1 MTMTSVAVA
10 PGSLG
15 APPAMLSPKMYH
27 LQQGLSP
34 TSGSP
39 TSGKNYDTL
48 SKGKKSWSVRLG
60 LSRQHHS
67 PDDSAKGWG
76 TISGGSVLSRQMIY
90 GEPWLYGT
98 VRSSSSSS
106 SHSPHEPRPF
116 LTPPPP
122 PGAPLLVVCSCP
134 EFLAGTVR
142 KLGSCRKCG
151 GHRLAGVPFG
161 GTCRLPPSSRSRP
174 SLAGV
179 LRAPIDDPYDQMRRN
194 RLVEPRSR
202 ARSISPHRSSTQRD
216 SRSQSVIARAAK
228 ERKGSATAAE
238 GTTSSS
244 RSEWFDKQPPGTAG
258 YDDTA
263 ATANVRKSRPGF
275 TGGASSDDW
284 LRDEATAAESHS
296 RTHSNA
302 TPAARLARVP
312 KKPARDARKQWLD
325 AGGQQTSEAASQRRS
340 GQDGGQWKDGTTTT
354 ATATS
359 TSSTTSTS
367 VTDSRR
373 SILEC
378 DVNPYLLLKKQ
389 KDEDDLSDDLS
400 DNALEQDD
408 HRALSSLFDPSKVK
422 SIERIPNRNA
432 VAAIGGQRIRVFSEP
447 REISDDDDVEVPAVT
462 RIPIPKVSPKRPPRR
477 LKEAR
482 QTLKSILK
490 RGRVMESK
498 RKNVLFN
505 VDNVIFAPEK
515 PSEATRLSWSRL
527 GRIAG
532 RDSVKEQRNNNE
544 QQTKQEKEEAEEEE
558 EEEEAPIVPQE
569 QQEKHNFITIPN
581 IRDPKVDRI
590 RLKEPRIVP
599 EVKLAPPGPDRI
611 KIDKFM
617 PSRKP
622 DRPVSKKREN
632 DGAEQRARQVA
643 ETRPFSENL
652 SSCPKINSGGA
663 GQRRVSPEEQK
674 RRLPPEEERIIRPED
689 ETELEIEIEELKDR
703 LPCVAVDEK
712 DLISKSEENTR
723 KSLLTRSQSDRSF
736 SRPEVSAADV
746 LFSDTMRLSL
756 CKKMK
761 EPSSACTTPTCAVT
775 REDADEEGSR
785 KDETEEEEEE
795 EEEEET
801 SVTGGLKGF
810 EREVEASKNVK
821 EGPEKS
827 NVEKEAEPPPPP
839 PPLPPPDAR
848 SDISDTG
855 NEHFRTMRPTSWSP
869 PPGRQRH
876 RFKIS
881 DSALLDLDESNGS
894 VRDHRRTIS
903 SASTA
908 SWNSSSSYGSSKI
921 EIGSPESNVCK
932 ITVSPLSSPLVHRL
946 QIGPDSGTRTARRTS
961 ILINGDHQS
970 ATSVE
975 APQPGNKVTISV
987 GGEDSVCNP
996 TVISVN
1002 SENPP
1007 KIQSSG
1013 ENRTL
1018 VILENY
1024 RSNIV
1029 VESSAAED
1037 SRFRSVAKD
1046 NHVAAEDGFE
1056 TSSKTSDEA
1065 PSTPS
1070 EETPPCH
1077 MEQPCPM
1084 NLEKQKLSVEIKS
1097 TSSSSQSSRLYTSDE
1112 RTSRTES
1119 KMRLK
1124 DVEGSSSKLSGLS
1137 KEELISKLL
1146 EDSLRKAREN
1156 GEILDEDSGE
1166 AILKIL
1172 KQSLLKS
1179 KEYESSEST
1188 VEANYSRS
1196 SSLNSDGDF
1205 ISTNL
1210 FLEENPYEVIKEP
1223 IYEEIPDEPPP
1234 LPLSP
1239 PPTEDYIKDRIYFG
1253 DVDYYK
1259 KVSSGQFRVLGP
1271 YLSEEVFKK
1280 SNSEDLAETYLSKSP
1295 EDFFKKISTSPED
1308 ENISTKFELL
1318 NFLMDSKDRTR
1329 PTEEDEDDDDD
1340 DEEDDAEGDLEAL
1353 YEQKE
1358 TSLGDLSS
1366 KSSQISNVS
1375 DSSEECNIILTS
1387 SPETLKSR
1395 TVDIERTDS
1404 GVGSESSQ
1412 ASSTRG
1418 VARRWRS
1425 GNVSSGPG
1433 SLLGGIPQVI
1443 SGATKLCEDCEQRLD
1458 PLITDRKCSKK
1469 RAERKEIITEIVETE
1484 QKYGRDLQIILEEFH
1499 RPMLRAGLLTSEQLS
1514 AIFLNV
1520 EELLEHNLVLAEKL
1534 KDSVEIAQVSG
1545 DEDLLTVDVGKIF
1558 LESERML
1565 HAFESYCTRQGSA
1578 SLLLQNLEKEKE
1590 LLRIFL
1596 RVSQMEN
1603 TVLRRMNLNSFLMV
1617 PVQRV
1622 TKYPLLL
1629 ARLLKAT
1636 PSVRPDIQEAKK
1648 RLKQAQ
1654 TNIELHLEHMNAEAK
1669 DVTSTKLW
1677 RRISIIQNGRRS
1689 IGEQDMVNIK
1699 LRKMAVEILEWAH
1712 EEARFVL
1719 EGRLLVAQP
1728 TDNNWRRGRTV
1739 KLAPVTAM
1747 LVTNGKSNAEYLEFN
1762 DDSLFPK
1769 HIDIKEATLLLVK
1782 EKLGRYS
1789 LLREPL
1795 YLDKC
1800 IVCCETDLEDYFEIQ
1815 ELSSKETFIF
1825 KAEDGAR
1832 TKRWCRTLQAHAQSL
1847 GAWRKRRGALPNI
1860 MICGVARN

>member
-15 APPAMLSPKMYH
+15 APPSMLTPQMYH

-39 TSGKNYDTL
+39 ASGKSYDTL

-60 LSRQHHS
+60 LSRQHHQN
-67 PDDSAKGWG
+67 PGDDPGKSGWG
-76 TISGGSVLSRQMIY
+76 TISGSSVISRQMIY
-90 GEPWLYGT
+90 GNDPWMYGT
-98 VRSSSSSS
+98 VRSSRT
-106 SHSPHEPRPF
+106 EQPRPF
-116 LTPPPP
+116 LTPPPL
-122 PGAPLLVVCSCP
+122 PGAAPLLVVCSCP
-134 EFLAGTVR
+134 EFLSGTVR
-142 KLGSCRKCG
+142 KLGNCRKCG
-151 GHRLAGVPFG
+151 GHRVAGLPFG
-161 GTCRLPPSSRSRP
+161 GTCRLPSSSRSRP

-179 LRAPIDDPYDQMRRN
+179 LRTPIDDPYDQMRRN

-216 SRSQSVIARAAK
+216 SRSQSMISRVATK
-228 ERKGSATAAE
+228 ERKSSIE
-238 GTTSSS
+238 NTSTIS
-244 RSEWFDKQPPGTAG
+244 RSEWFDKDPSAVAS
-258 YDDTA
+258 YDD
-263 ATANVRKSRPGF
+263 RKSRPGF
-275 TGGASSDDW
+275 SGGGGGSGGSSGVSSNDW
-284 LRDEATAAESHS
+284 MLEETSENHS
-296 RTHSNA
+296 RIHSVA
-302 TPAARLARVP
+302 TTSARLNRVS
-312 KKPARDARKQWLD
+312 KKPSRE
-325 AGGQQTSEAASQRRS
+325 TSQRRRS
-340 GQDGGQWKDGTTTT
+340 GQDDWKEETI
-354 ATATS
+354 AA
-359 TSSTTSTS
+359 
-367 VTDSRR
+367 DSRR

-408 HRALSSLFDPSKVK
+408 LRTMSSLFDSSKVK
-422 SIERIPNRNA
+422 SIERIPNRSV
-432 VAAIGGQRIRVFSEP
+432 VAAIGGQRIRVFNEAF
-447 REISDDDDVEVPAVT
+447 RKISDDDDDDDDDDVPPPVT
-462 RIPIPKVSPKRPPRR
+462 RIPIPKISPKRPPRR

-490 RGRVMESK
+490 RGRVIESK

-515 PSEATRLSWSRL
+515 PSEATRLSWSKI
-527 GRIAG
+527 GRIANCN
-532 RDSVKEQRNNNE
+532 KEQRISSPGPE
-544 QQTKQEKEEAEEEE
+544 R
-558 EEEEAPIVPQE
+558 EEAPIVSQE

-581 IRDPKVDRI
+581 IKDPKVDRI
-590 RLKEPRIVP
+590 KLKEPRIVP
-599 EVKLAPPGPDRI
+599 EMKKPTPPNLDRI
-611 KIDKFM
+611 KIDKFV

-622 DRPVSKKREN
+622 GCPVVSKKQDEISNVQRSSLNASLSPKNVTRVEKE
-632 DGAEQRARQVA
+632 GTLSAE
-643 ETRPFSENL
+643 
-652 SSCPKINSGGA
+652 
-663 GQRRVSPEEQK
+663 
-674 RRLPPEEERIIRPED
+674 RRLLDESTVRLED

-703 LPCVAVDEK
+703 LPHIAVDEK
-712 DLISKSEENTR
+712 DLILKSEETSR

-736 SRPEVSAADV
+736 SKPDVSAGDV
-746 LFSDTMRLSL
+746 LFSDTMRFSVN
-756 CKKMK
+756 KKIK
-761 EPSSACTTPTCAVT
+761 SPSSLINTCTVSC
-775 REDADEEGSR
+775 EDADEESPPER
-785 KDETEEEEEE
+785 KDKAEINE
-795 EEEEET
+795 
-801 SVTGGLKGF
+801 LKESGCKI
-810 EREVEASKNVK
+810 EANKNVK
-821 EGPEKS
+821 VVPENKS
-827 NVEKEAEPPPPP
+827 VDDVEKEAEL
-839 PPLPPPDAR
+839 PLDAR
-848 SDISDTG
+848 SDISDAS
-855 NEHFRTMRPTSWSP
+855 NEHFRMMRPTSWSP

-876 RFKIS
+876 RFKIG
-881 DSALLDLDESNGS
+881 ESGAEENPVNS
-894 VRDHRRTIS
+894 IRDHRRTIS

-908 SWNSSSSYGSSKI
+908 SWNSTSSYGSSKI
-921 EIGSPESNVCK
+921 EINSPENNVCK
-932 ITVSPLSSPLVHRL
+932 ITVSPRLSPLVHRL
-946 QIGPDSGTRTARRTS
+946 QIGPNSSSKGARRTS
-961 ILINGDHQS
+961 ILINGDQNTS
-970 ATSVE
+970 AEPVRN
-975 APQPGNKVTISV
+975 NKVTISV

-1007 KIQSSG
+1007 KIQSSA

-1029 VESSAAED
+1029 VESANDD
-1037 SRFRSVAKD
+1037 SRPKQIGRV
-1046 NHVAAEDGFE
+1046 NHVVENGKIN
-1056 TSSKTSDEA
+1056 SKTNDEEA
-1065 PSTPS
+1065 PASPS
-1070 EETPPCH
+1070 EESLPCRH
-1077 MEQPCPM
+1077 AEQSVS
-1084 NLEKQKLSVEIKS
+1084 NFEKQKRLSVEMKS
-1097 TSSSSQSSRLYTSDE
+1097 SDANQPSRFYTSDE
-1112 RTSRTES
+1112 KVTRSES
-1119 KMRLK
+1119 KSRFK
-1124 DVEGSSSKLSGLS
+1124 DVEDSSDLS
-1137 KEELISKLL
+1137 KEALISKLL

-1156 GEILDEDSGE
+1156 GEILDEDSGQ

-1188 VEANYSRS
+1188 LEANYSRS

-1239 PPTEDYIKDRIYFG
+1239 PPTEDYIKDRIYF
-1253 DVDYYK
+1253 DEFYK
-1259 KVSSGQFRVLGP
+1259 KVTPGQFLGP

-1280 SNSEDLAETYLSKSP
+1280 SNSEDLAQAYLSKSP
-1295 EDFFKKISTSPED
+1295 EDFFKKMSTSPED
-1308 ENISTKFELL
+1308 ENNISTKFELL

-1329 PTEEDEDDDDD
+1329 SAEEDEDEEE
-1340 DEEDDAEGDLEAL
+1340 DEEDDAERDLEAL

-1387 SPETLKSR
+1387 SPEALKSR

-1418 VARRWRS
+1418 VARRWRT
-1425 GNVSSGPG
+1425 GNNVSSGPR

-1443 SGATKLCEDCEQRLD
+1443 SGTAKLCEDCDQRLD
-1458 PLITDRKCSKK
+1458 PLITDSGVVYAPFVCRKCSKK

-1484 QKYGRDLQIILEEFH
+1484 QKYGRDLQIILDEFH

-1520 EELLEHNLVLAEKL
+1520 EELLEHNVVLAEKL
-1534 KDSVEIAQVSG
+1534 KDSVELAQESG
-1545 DEDLLTVDVGKIF
+1545 DEDLLTVDLGKIF

-1636 PSVRPDIQEAKK
+1636 PSVRSDIQEAKK

-1689 IGEQDMVNIK
+1689 NSEQDMVNIK

-1747 LVTNGKSNAEYLEFN
+1747 LVTNGKPNAEYPELN
-1762 DDSLFPK
+1762 DGSLFPK
-1769 HIDIKEATLLLVK
+1769 HIGIKEATLLLVK

>member
-1 MTMTSVAVA
+1 MTSVAVA

-15 APPAMLSPKMYH
+15 APPAMLNSKMYH

-39 TSGKNYDTL
+39 TSGKSYDTL

-60 LSRQHHS
+60 LSRQHHN
-67 PDDSAKGWG
+67 PGDDPGKGGWG

-90 GEPWLYGT
+90 SGDPWLYGT
-98 VRSSSSSS
+98 VRSSRLAG
-106 SHSPHEPRPF
+106 HDPPRPF

-122 PGAPLLVVCSCP
+122 PGAAPLLVVCSCP

-151 GHRLAGVPFG
+151 GHRVAGLPIG
-161 GTCRLPPSSRSRP
+161 GTCRLPPPSSRSRP

-179 LRAPIDDPYDQMRRN
+179 LRTAIDDPYDQMRRN

-202 ARSISPHRSSTQRD
+202 ARSISPHRPSSQRD
-216 SRSQSVIARAAK
+216 SRSQSMVSRAAAAAAAAK
-228 ERKGSATAAE
+228 ERKGLTE
-238 GTTSSS
+238 GSSLSSSS
-244 RSEWFDKQPPGTAG
+244 RSEWFDKEPSAVVS
-258 YDDTA
+258 YDD
-263 ATANVRKSRPGF
+263 RKSRPGF
-275 TGGASSDDW
+275 TSGGGASSDDW
-284 LRDEATAAESHS
+284 MLDETPESHS
-296 RTHSNA
+296 RTHSAA
-302 TPAARLARVP
+302 TTSAKLTRVS
-312 KKPARDARKQWLD
+312 KKPTRE
-325 AGGQQTSEAASQRRS
+325 TNQRRT
-340 GQDGGQWKDGTTTT
+340 GQDEWKNGTTTPI
-354 ATATS
+354 A
-359 TSSTTSTS
+359 
-367 VTDSRR
+367 DSRK

-408 HRALSSLFDPSKVK
+408 LRTHSSSRSLFDPSKVK
-422 SIERIPNRNA
+422 SIERIPNRSA
-432 VAAIGGQRIRVFSEP
+432 VAAIGGQRIRVFNERP
-447 REISDDDDVEVPAVT
+447 REISDDDDDLPPPIT

-490 RGRVMESK
+490 RGRVIESK

-515 PSEATRLSWSRL
+515 PSEATRLSWSRI
-527 GRIAG
+527 GRIANCG
-532 RDSVKEQRNNNE
+532 KEQRDNSPE
-544 QQTKQEKEEAEEEE
+544 PKEGR
-558 EEEEAPIVPQE
+558 EEAPIVPQE

-581 IRDPKVDRI
+581 IRDPKVDRV
-590 RLKEPRIVP
+590 RYKEPRIVP
-599 EVKLAPPGPDRI
+599 EVKKTAPPGPDRI
-611 KIDKFM
+611 KIDKFV
-617 PSRKP
+617 PSRKF
-622 DRPVSKKREN
+622 DRSAAFKKQDKIGSSEPRSSLDNSLSSSRINVPREQ
-632 DGAEQRARQVA
+632 ERILPEER
-643 ETRPFSENL
+643 RENL
-652 SSCPKINSGGA
+652 SDERN
-663 GQRRVSPEEQK
+663 V
-674 RRLPPEEERIIRPED
+674 RLED

-703 LPCVAVDEK
+703 LPCIAVDEK
-712 DLISKSEENTR
+712 DLILKSEENSR
-723 KSLLTRSQSDRSF
+723 KSLTRSQSDRSF
-736 SRPEVSAADV
+736 SKPEISAGDI

-756 CKKMK
+756 SKKIK
-761 EPSSACTTPTCAVT
+761 ESSSSPSSSSPTCAVS
-775 REDADEEGSR
+775 REDVEENSPRRKRKPEEIVEESGDEFKES
-785 KDETEEEEEE
+785 D
-795 EEEEET
+795 
-801 SVTGGLKGF
+801 
-810 EREVEASKNVK
+810 REIKVSKNVEEISGK
-821 EGPEKS
+821 TAD
-827 NVEKEAEPPPPP
+827 NTEKESE
-839 PPLPPPDAR
+839 PPPDAR
-848 SDISDTG
+848 SDISDVS
-855 NEHFRTMRPTSWSP
+855 NEHFRMMRPTSWSP

-876 RFKIS
+876 RFKIG
-881 DSALLDLDESNGS
+881 DSSADPDESPSNLI
-894 VRDHRRTIS
+894 RDHRRTIS

-908 SWNSSSSYGSSKI
+908 SWNSTSSYGSSKI
-921 EIGSPESNVCK
+921 EINSPESNVCK
-932 ITVSPLSSPLVHRL
+932 ITVSPRSSPLVHRL
-946 QIGPDSGTRTARRTS
+946 QIGPDSGAKGARRTS
-961 ILINGDHQS
+961 ILINGDQNTN
-970 ATSVE
+970 AELT
-975 APQPGNKVTISV
+975 PGNKVTISV

-1007 KIQSSG
+1007 KVQNSV

-1018 VILENY
+1018 VILQNY
-1024 RSNIV
+1024 KSNIV
-1029 VESSAAED
+1029 VESANDD
-1037 SRFRSVAKD
+1037 SR
-1046 NHVAAEDGFE
+1046 
-1056 TSSKTSDEA
+1056 SKQIEKNSHIVENGEINLKTNGEV
-1065 PSTPS
+1065 PTPS
-1070 EETPPCH
+1070 SDDISSSCRH
-1077 MEQPCPM
+1077 AEQPAT
-1084 NLEKQKLSVEIKS
+1084 NFEKQKRLSVEIKS
-1097 TSSSSQSSRLYTSDE
+1097 SNSNQSSRFYTLDE
-1112 RTSRTES
+1112 RTARPES
-1119 KMRLK
+1119 KTRFK
-1124 DVEGSSSKLSGLS
+1124 DAENSSKLSGLS
-1137 KEELISKLL
+1137 KEALISKLL

-1156 GEILDEDSGE
+1156 GEILDEDSGQ

-1188 VEANYSRS
+1188 LEANYSRS

-1239 PPTEDYIKDRIYFG
+1239 PPTEDYIKERIYFG
-1253 DVDYYK
+1253 DVEYYK
-1259 KVSSGQFRVLGP
+1259 KVTPGQFLGP

-1280 SNSEDLAETYLSKSP
+1280 SNSEDLTETYLSKSP
-1295 EDFFKKISTSPED
+1295 EDFFKKMSTSPED
-1308 ENISTKFELL
+1308 ENNISTKFELL
-1318 NFLMDSKDRTR
+1318 SFLMDSKDRAR
-1329 PTEEDEDDDDD
+1329 PAEEDEDEDE

-1387 SPETLKSR
+1387 SPEALKSR

-1412 ASSTRG
+1412 ASSTRC
-1418 VARRWRS
+1418 VARRWRTGKVS
-1425 GNVSSGPG
+1425 SSGPG
-1433 SLLGGIPQVI
+1433 SLLGGMPQVI

-1458 PLITDRKCSKK
+1458 PLITDSGVVYAPFVCRKCSKK

-1534 KDSVEIAQVSG
+1534 KDSVELAQESG

-1565 HAFESYCTRQGSA
+1565 HAFESYCTRQGGA

-1636 PSVRPDIQEAKK
+1636 PSVRSDIQEAKK

-1747 LVTNGKSNAEYLEFN
+1747 LVTNGKPNAEYPEFN

-1769 HIDIKEATLLLVK
+1769 HIGIKEATLLLVK

-1800 IVCCETDLEDYFEIQ
+1800 IVCCETDLEDYFEVQ

>member
-15 APPAMLSPKMYH
+15 APPAMLTPKMYH

-39 TSGKNYDTL
+39 TSGKSYDTL

-60 LSRQHHS
+60 LSRQHQN
-67 PDDSAKGWG
+67 PVDDSGRGGWG

-90 GEPWLYGT
+90 SGDPWLYGT
-98 VRSSSSSS
+98 VRSSRLAG
-106 SHSPHEPRPF
+106 HDPPRPF
-116 LTPPPP
+116 LTPPPL
-122 PGAPLLVVCSCP
+122 PGTAPLLVVCSCP

-151 GHRLAGVPFG
+151 GHRVAGLPLG
-161 GTCRLPPSSRSRP
+161 GTCRLPPSTRSRP

-179 LRAPIDDPYDQMRRN
+179 LRTATDDPYDQMRRN

-202 ARSISPHRSSTQRD
+202 ARSISPHRPSSQRD
-216 SRSQSVIARAAK
+216 SRSQSMVSRTLVK
-228 ERKGSATAAE
+228 ERKGLSE
-238 GTTSSS
+238 GTSLPAS
-244 RSEWFDKQPPGTAG
+244 RSEWFDKEPSTVVR
-258 YDDTA
+258 YDD
-263 ATANVRKSRPGF
+263 RKSRPSF
-275 TGGASSDDW
+275 TNGGGASSDEW
-284 LRDEATAAESHS
+284 MLDETPENHS
-296 RTHSNA
+296 RIHSTATTSARLIHVSKKPTREANQRRISQDDWKNGPA
-302 TPAARLARVP
+302 TPISA
-312 KKPARDARKQWLD
+312 
-325 AGGQQTSEAASQRRS
+325 
-340 GQDGGQWKDGTTTT
+340 
-354 ATATS
+354 
-359 TSSTTSTS
+359 
-367 VTDSRR
+367 DSRK

-389 KDEDDLSDDLS
+389 RDEDDLSDDLS

-408 HRALSSLFDPSKVK
+408 LRTRSSSLFDSSKVK
-422 SIERIPNRNA
+422 SIERIPNRSA
-432 VAAIGGQRIRVFSEP
+432 VAAIGGQRIRVFNERP
-447 REISDDDDVEVPAVT
+447 REISDDDDDLPPPVT

-490 RGRVMESK
+490 RGRVIESK

-515 PSEATRLSWSRL
+515 PSEATRLSWSRI
-527 GRIAG
+527 GRIANCG
-532 RDSVKEQRNNNE
+532 KEQRDNNPE
-544 QQTKQEKEEAEEEE
+544 QLKEEET
-558 EEEEAPIVPQE
+558 EAPIVPQE

-581 IRDPKVDRI
+581 IRDPKVDRVKY
-590 RLKEPRIVP
+590 KEPKIVP
-599 EVKLAPPGPDRI
+599 EVKKIVPPGPDRI
-611 KIDKFM
+611 KIDKFV
-617 PSRKP
+617 PSRKL
-622 DRPVSKKREN
+622 DRSAAFKKQEDKIGSELRSSLDNSLAPSKI
-632 DGAEQRARQVA
+632 GVP
-643 ETRPFSENL
+643 T
-652 SSCPKINSGGA
+652 
-663 GQRRVSPEEQK
+663 EQK
-674 RRLPPEEERIIRPED
+674 RILPEERRLPDGRTVRLED

-703 LPCVAVDEK
+703 LPGIAVDEK
-712 DLISKSEENTR
+712 DLILKSEENSK
-723 KSLLTRSQSDRSF
+723 KSFLTRSQSDRS
-736 SRPEVSAADV
+736 SSKPQISAGDI

-756 CKKMK
+756 SKKMK
-761 EPSSACTTPTCAVT
+761 ESSSSSSSSLSPTCAVL
-775 REDADEEGSR
+775 REDIDEESSSTRRDESR
-785 KDETEEEEEE
+785 QTEEE
-795 EEEEET
+795 
-801 SVTGGLKGF
+801 TGGEFK
-810 EREVEASKNVK
+810 ESDREIETGKNV
-821 EGPEKS
+821 EEIPERTAD
-827 NVEKEAEPPPPP
+827 NAEKEAE
-839 PPLPPPDAR
+839 PPPDAR
-848 SDISDTG
+848 SDISDVS

-876 RFKIS
+876 RFKIG
-881 DSALLDLDESNGS
+881 DSSADESPANS
-894 VRDHRRTIS
+894 IRDHRRTIS

-908 SWNSSSSYGSSKI
+908 SWNSTSSYGSSKI
-921 EIGSPESNVCK
+921 EINSPESNVCK
-932 ITVSPLSSPLVHRL
+932 ITVSPRASPLVHRL
-946 QIGPDSGTRTARRTS
+946 QIGPDSSAKGARRTS
-961 ILINGDHQS
+961 ILINGDQN
-970 ATSVE
+970 ANTEVT
-975 APQPGNKVTISV
+975 PGNKVTISV

-1007 KIQSSG
+1007 KVQNSV

-1018 VILENY
+1018 VILQNY
-1024 RSNIV
+1024 KSNIV
-1029 VESSAAED
+1029 VESANDD
-1037 SRFRSVAKD
+1037 SRSKQIRKD
-1046 NHVAAEDGFE
+1046 GHVIENGE
-1056 TSSKTSDEA
+1056 TNLKTNGEVPISFGDSASSSCRQA
-1065 PSTPS
+1065 
-1070 EETPPCH
+1070 
-1077 MEQPCPM
+1077 EQPATF
-1084 NLEKQKLSVEIKS
+1084 EKQKRLNVEIKS
-1097 TSSSSQSSRLYTSDE
+1097 SNSNQSSRFYTSDE
-1112 RTSRTES
+1112 RTARPES
-1119 KMRLK
+1119 KTRFK
-1124 DVEGSSSKLSGLS
+1124 DVESSPKLPGLS
-1137 KEELISKLL
+1137 KEALISKLL
-1146 EDSLRKAREN
+1146 EDSLRKAHEN
-1156 GEILDEDSGE
+1156 GEILDEDSGQ

-1188 VEANYSRS
+1188 LEANYSRS

-1253 DVDYYK
+1253 DVEYYK
-1259 KVSSGQFRVLGP
+1259 KVTPSQFLGP

-1280 SNSEDLAETYLSKSP
+1280 SNSEELTETYLSKSP
-1295 EDFFKKISTSPED
+1295 EDFFKKMSTSPDD
-1308 ENISTKFELL
+1308 ENNISTKFELL
-1318 NFLMDSKDRTR
+1318 SFLMDSKDRAR
-1329 PTEEDEDDDDD
+1329 PAEEDEDEDE
-1340 DEEDDAEGDLEAL
+1340 DEEDDTEGDLEAL

-1387 SPETLKSR
+1387 SPEALKSR

-1412 ASSTRG
+1412 ASSTRC
-1418 VARRWRS
+1418 VARRWRT

-1433 SLLGGIPQVI
+1433 SLLGGMPQVI

-1534 KDSVEIAQVSG
+1534 KDSVELAQVSG

-1565 HAFESYCTRQGSA
+1565 HAFESYCTRQGGA

-1689 IGEQDMVNIK
+1689 TGEQDMVNIK

-1747 LVTNGKSNAEYLEFN
+1747 LVTNGKPNAEYPEFN

-1769 HIDIKEATLLLVK
+1769 HIGIKEATLLLVK

>member
-1 MTMTSVAVA
+1 MTSVAVA

-15 APPAMLSPKMYH
+15 ASPAMLTPKMYH

-34 TSGSP
+34 SGSP
-39 TSGKNYDTL
+39 TSGKSYDTL

-60 LSRQHHS
+60 LSRQHQNHG
-67 PDDSAKGWG
+67 DDPGKGGWG
-76 TISGGSVLSRQMIY
+76 TISGGSILSRQMIY
-90 GEPWLYGT
+90 SGDPWLYGT
-98 VRSSSSSS
+98 VRSSRLTG
-106 SHSPHEPRPF
+106 HDPARPF
-116 LTPPPP
+116 LTPPPL
-122 PGAPLLVVCSCP
+122 PGATPLLVVCSCP
-134 EFLAGTVR
+134 EFLTGTVR

-151 GHRLAGVPFG
+151 GQRVAGLPFG
-161 GTCRLPPSSRSRP
+161 GTCRLPSSSRSRP

-179 LRAPIDDPYDQMRRN
+179 LRTTIDDPYDQMRRN
-194 RLVEPRSR
+194 RLVEPRSSR
-202 ARSISPHRSSTQRD
+202 ARSISPHRPSSQRD
-216 SRSQSVIARAAK
+216 SRSQSMVSRAAVK
-228 ERKGSATAAE
+228 ERKG
-238 GTTSSS
+238 TTENTSLS
-244 RSEWFDKQPPGTAG
+244 RSEWFDKEPSTVVS
-258 YDDTA
+258 YDD
-263 ATANVRKSRPGF
+263 RKSRPGF
-275 TGGASSDDW
+275 ISGGASSDDW
-284 LRDEATAAESHS
+284 MLDETPESHS
-296 RTHSNA
+296 RIHSTA
-302 TPAARLARVP
+302 TSARLTHVS
-312 KKPARDARKQWLD
+312 KKPMR
-325 AGGQQTSEAASQRRS
+325 EANQRRTS
-340 GQDGGQWKDGTTTT
+340 HDDWKNGTTTVT
-354 ATATS
+354 A
-359 TSSTTSTS
+359 
-367 VTDSRR
+367 DSRK

-378 DVNPYLLLKKQ
+378 NVNPYLLLKKQ

-408 HRALSSLFDPSKVK
+408 LRTRSSSLFDSSKVK

-432 VAAIGGQRIRVFSEP
+432 VAAIGGQRIRVFNERP
-447 REISDDDDVEVPAVT
+447 REISDDDDDVPPPVT

-490 RGRVMESK
+490 RGREIESK

-515 PSEATRLSWSRL
+515 PSEATRLSWSRI
-527 GRIAG
+527 GRIA
-532 RDSVKEQRNNNE
+532 NCN
-544 QQTKQEKEEAEEEE
+544 
-558 EEEEAPIVPQE
+558 
-569 QQEKHNFITIPN
+569 
-581 IRDPKVDRI
+581 RI
-590 RLKEPRIVP
+590 KYKEPKIVP
-599 EVKLAPPGPDRI
+599 EIKKITPPGPDKI
-611 KIDKFM
+611 KIDKFV
-617 PSRKP
+617 PSRKF
-622 DRPVSKKREN
+622 DRSIAFKKQDKIGSESSLGNSLPASKIDVSRE
-632 DGAEQRARQVA
+632 RI
-643 ETRPFSENL
+643 L
-652 SSCPKINSGGA
+652 
-663 GQRRVSPEEQK
+663 PEE
-674 RRLPPEEERIIRPED
+674 RRLSDEKTIRLED

-703 LPCVAVDEK
+703 LPGIAVDEK
-712 DLISKSEENTR
+712 DLILKSEENSR
-723 KSLLTRSQSDRSF
+723 KSFLTRSQSDRSF
-736 SRPEVSAADV
+736 NKPEISAGDV

-756 CKKMK
+756 SKKIK
-761 EPSSACTTPTCAVT
+761 ESSSSSSSSSSAVSREDVDEESSLRRKNET
-775 REDADEEGSR
+775 REI
-785 KDETEEEEEE
+785 
-795 EEEEET
+795 EEET
-801 SVTGGLKGF
+801 DGGFKNSDC
-810 EREVEASKNVK
+810 EIETSKNVD
-821 EGPEKS
+821 EIPDEKTAD
-827 NVEKEAEPPPPP
+827 NAEKEVD
-839 PPLPPPDAR
+839 LPPDAR
-848 SDISDTG
+848 SDISDAS

-876 RFKIS
+876 RFKIGYS
-881 DSALLDLDESNGS
+881 SVDADENPANSI
-894 VRDHRRTIS
+894 RDHRRTIS

-908 SWNSSSSYGSSKI
+908 SWNSTSSYGSSKI
-921 EIGSPESNVCK
+921 EINSPESNVCK
-932 ITVSPLSSPLVHRL
+932 ITVSPRSSPLVHRL
-946 QIGPDSGTRTARRTS
+946 QIGPESSPRGARRTS
-961 ILINGDHQS
+961 ILINGDQS
-970 ATSVE
+970 TNAELT
-975 APQPGNKVTISV
+975 PGNKVTISV

-1007 KIQSSG
+1007 KVQNAV

-1018 VILENY
+1018 VILQNY
-1024 RSNIV
+1024 KSNIV
-1029 VESSAAED
+1029 VESMNDD
-1037 SRFRSVAKD
+1037 SRSKQIGKD
-1046 NHVAAEDGFE
+1046 HVTENSEMNLKMNGEASKSSNDD
-1056 TSSKTSDEA
+1056 TSL
-1065 PSTPS
+1065 
-1070 EETPPCH
+1070 CRH
-1077 MEQPCPM
+1077 MEQSAS
-1084 NLEKQKLSVEIKS
+1084 NFEKQKRLNVEIKS
-1097 TSSSSQSSRLYTSDE
+1097 SNSNQSSRFYTSDE
-1112 RTSRTES
+1112 RMTQPES
-1119 KMRLK
+1119 KTRFK
-1124 DVEGSSSKLSGLS
+1124 NIENSSKLPSLS
-1137 KEELISKLL
+1137 KEALISKLL

-1156 GEILDEDSGE
+1156 GEILDEDSGQ

-1188 VEANYSRS
+1188 LEANYSRS

-1253 DVDYYK
+1253 DVEYYK
-1259 KVSSGQFRVLGP
+1259 KITPDQFFGP

-1295 EDFFKKISTSPED
+1295 EDFFKKMSMSPED
-1308 ENISTKFELL
+1308 ENNISTKFELL

-1329 PTEEDEDDDDD
+1329 SAEEDEDEDE
-1340 DEEDDAEGDLEAL
+1340 DEEDDAERDLEAL

-1412 ASSTRG
+1412 ASSTRC
-1418 VARRWRS
+1418 VARRWRT

-1433 SLLGGIPQVI
+1433 SLLGGMPQVI

-1458 PLITDRKCSKK
+1458 PLITDSGVVYAPFVCRKCSKK

-1534 KDSVEIAQVSG
+1534 KDNVELAQESG

-1565 HAFESYCTRQGSA
+1565 HAFESYCTRQGGA

-1689 IGEQDMVNIK
+1689 VGEQDMVNIK

-1747 LVTNGKSNAEYLEFN
+1747 LVTNGKPNADYPEFN
-1762 DDSLFPK
+1762 DESLFPK
-1769 HIDIKEATLLLVK
+1769 HIGIKEATLLLVK

>member
-15 APPAMLSPKMYH
+15 TPPAMLTPKMYH
-27 LQQGLSP
+27 LSP

-39 TSGKNYDTL
+39 TSGKSYDTL

-60 LSRQHHS
+60 LSRQHQNHG
-67 PDDSAKGWG
+67 DDPGKGGWG

-90 GEPWLYGT
+90 SGDPWLYGT
-98 VRSSSSSS
+98 VRSSRSAG
-106 SHSPHEPRPF
+106 HDPPRPF

-122 PGAPLLVVCSCP
+122 PPPPGAAPLLVVCSCP

-151 GHRLAGVPFG
+151 GHRVAGLPLG

-179 LRAPIDDPYDQMRRN
+179 LRTAIDDPYDQMRRN

-202 ARSISPHRSSTQRD
+202 ARSISPHRPSSQRD
-216 SRSQSVIARAAK
+216 SRSQSMVSRAATK
-228 ERKGSATAAE
+228 ERKGSSAE
-238 GTTSSS
+238 GTSLSSS
-244 RSEWFDKQPPGTAG
+244 RSEWFDKEPSAAMS
-258 YDDTA
+258 YDD
-263 ATANVRKSRPGF
+263 RKSRPGF

-284 LRDEATAAESHS
+284 MLDETPESHS
-296 RTHSNA
+296 RTHSAA
-302 TPAARLARVP
+302 TASTRLTRIS
-312 KKPARDARKQWLD
+312 KKPPLR
-325 AGGQQTSEAASQRRS
+325 EANQKRT
-340 GQDGGQWKDGTTTT
+340 GQDDWKNGT
-354 ATATS
+354 AIA
-359 TSSTTSTS
+359 
-367 VTDSRR
+367 TDSRK

-408 HRALSSLFDPSKVK
+408 LRTRSTSSSFDPSKVK
-422 SIERIPNRNA
+422 SIERIPNRSA
-432 VAAIGGQRIRVFSEP
+432 VAAIGGQRIRVFNERP
-447 REISDDDDVEVPAVT
+447 REISDDDDDDDDDDVPLPVT

-490 RGRVMESK
+490 RGRVIESK

-515 PSEATRLSWSRL
+515 PSEATRLSWSRV
-527 GRIAG
+527 GRVANCG
-532 RDSVKEQRNNNE
+532 KEQRDNIPE
-544 QQTKQEKEEAEEEE
+544 P
-558 EEEEAPIVPQE
+558 EEEAPIVPQE

-581 IRDPKVDRI
+581 IRDPKVDRVKY
-590 RLKEPRIVP
+590 KEPRIVP
-599 EVKLAPPGPDRI
+599 EVKKTAPPGPDRI
-611 KIDKFM
+611 KIDKFV
-617 PSRKP
+617 PSRKF
-622 DRPVSKKREN
+622 DRSAASKKRDKIGNEPRSSL
-632 DGAEQRARQVA
+632 D
-643 ETRPFSENL
+643 SSL
-652 SSCPKINSGGA
+652 SSPRIGIP
-663 GQRRVSPEEQK
+663 R
-674 RRLPPEEERIIRPED
+674 EEERILQEERRLSDERIVRPED

-703 LPCVAVDEK
+703 LPCIAVDEK
-712 DLISKSEENTR
+712 DLILKSEENSR
-723 KSLLTRSQSDRSF
+723 KSFLMRSQSDRSF
-736 SRPEVSAADV
+736 NKPEISAGNV

-756 CKKMK
+756 SKKIK
-761 EPSSACTTPTCAVT
+761 ESSPSVGTPTCVIS
-775 REDADEEGSR
+775 REEAGEKNSSGRNAEM
-785 KDETEEEEEE
+785 KEIEEERGVSGELEE
-795 EEEEET
+795 
-801 SVTGGLKGF
+801 SD
-810 EREVEASKNVK
+810 REVEASKNV
-821 EGPEKS
+821 EEALEKAAD
-827 NVEKEAEPPPPP
+827 NAEKEAEPS
-839 PPLPPPDAR
+839 PDAR
-848 SDISDTG
+848 SDISDAS
-855 NEHFRTMRPTSWSP
+855 NEHFCTMRPTSWSP

-876 RFKIS
+876 RFKIG
-881 DSALLDLDESNGS
+881 DSGTDLDESPANS
-894 VRDHRRTIS
+894 IKDHRRTIS

-908 SWNSSSSYGSSKI
+908 SWNSTSSYGSSKI
-921 EIGSPESNVCK
+921 EINSPESNVCK
-932 ITVSPLSSPLVHRL
+932 ITVSPRSSPLVHRL
-946 QIGPDSGTRTARRTS
+946 QIGPDSGPKGAGRTS
-961 ILINGDHQS
+961 ILINGDQS
-970 ATSVE
+970 TNVE
-975 APQPGNKVTISV
+975 PTPGNKVTISV
-987 GGEDSVCNP
+987 GGEDSMCNP

-1007 KIQSSG
+1007 KVQNPV

-1018 VILENY
+1018 VILQNY
-1024 RSNIV
+1024 KSNIV
-1029 VESSAAED
+1029 VESASDD
-1037 SRFRSVAKD
+1037 SRSKQIIGKD
-1046 NHVAAEDGFE
+1046 NHVAENGEMNLKMNGEAPTSPGEE
-1056 TSSKTSDEA
+1056 TSSS
-1065 PSTPS
+1065 
-1070 EETPPCH
+1070 CQH
-1077 MEQPCPM
+1077 VEQPAM
-1084 NLEKQKLSVEIKS
+1084 NLEKQKGLSVEIKPS
-1097 TSSSSQSSRLYTSDE
+1097 NCNQSSKFYASDE
-1112 RTSRTES
+1112 KTTRSES
-1119 KMRLK
+1119 KTRLK

-1137 KEELISKLL
+1137 KEALISKLL

-1156 GEILDEDSGE
+1156 GEILDEDSGQ

-1188 VEANYSRS
+1188 LEANYSRS

-1253 DVDYYK
+1253 DVEYYK
-1259 KVSSGQFRVLGP
+1259 KVTPGQFLGP

-1295 EDFFKKISTSPED
+1295 EDFFKKMSTSPED
-1308 ENISTKFELL
+1308 ENNISTKFELL
-1318 NFLMDSKDRTR
+1318 SFLMDSKDRAR
-1329 PTEEDEDDDDD
+1329 PAEEDEDEDE

-1387 SPETLKSR
+1387 SPEALKSR

-1412 ASSTRG
+1412 ASSTRC
-1418 VARRWRS
+1418 VARRWRT
-1425 GNVSSGPG
+1425 GNISSGPG

-1534 KDSVEIAQVSG
+1534 KDNVEFAQESG

-1565 HAFESYCTRQGSA
+1565 HAFESYCTRQGGA

-1636 PSVRPDIQEAKK
+1636 PSVRPDVQEAKK

-1739 KLAPVTAM
+1739 KLSPITAM
-1747 LVTNGKSNAEYLEFN
+1747 LVTNGKPNAEYPEFN

-1769 HIDIKEATLLLVK
+1769 HIGIKEATLLLVK

>member
-15 APPAMLSPKMYH
+15 APPAMLTPKMYH

-34 TSGSP
+34 TSGSS
-39 TSGKNYDTL
+39 TTGKSYDTL

-60 LSRQHHS
+60 LSRQHQN
-67 PDDSAKGWG
+67 PGDDPGRGGWG
-76 TISGGSVLSRQMIY
+76 TISGGSMLSRQMIY
-90 GEPWLYGT
+90 SGDPWLYGT
-98 VRSSSSSS
+98 VRSSRTTAYDQA
-106 SHSPHEPRPF
+106 RPF
-116 LTPPPP
+116 LTPPPLLS
-122 PGAPLLVVCSCP
+122 GATPLLVVCSCP

-151 GHRLAGVPFG
+151 GHRVTGLPLG

-179 LRAPIDDPYDQMRRN
+179 LRASIDDPYDQMRRN

-216 SRSQSVIARAAK
+216 SRSQSVTARTVAK
-228 ERKGSATAAE
+228 ERKGSIE
-238 GTTSSS
+238 GASS
-244 RSEWFDKQPPGTAG
+244 RSEWFDKEPSVAAS
-258 YDDTA
+258 YDD
-263 ATANVRKSRPGF
+263 RISRPGF
-275 TGGASSDDW
+275 TGNGVSPDDW
-284 LRDEATAAESHS
+284 MLEESHSESHS
-296 RTHSNA
+296 RTHFAA
-302 TPAARLARVP
+302 TTSARLARVP
-312 KKPARDARKQWLD
+312 KKPPRE
-325 AGGQQTSEAASQRRS
+325 TNQRRS
-340 GQDGGQWKDGTTTT
+340 SQDDWKDGTTSPV
-354 ATATS
+354 AA
-359 TSSTTSTS
+359 
-367 VTDSRR
+367 DPRR

-378 DVNPYLLLKKQ
+378 NVNPYLLLKKQ

-408 HRALSSLFDPSKVK
+408 LRTTLSSSLFDSSKVK
-422 SIERIPNRNA
+422 SIERIPNRSA
-432 VAAIGGQRIRVFSEP
+432 VAAIGGQRIRVFNEGP
-447 REISDDDDVEVPAVT
+447 REISDDDEDDEDDVSPPIT

-490 RGRVMESK
+490 RGRIIESK

-505 VDNVIFAPEK
+505 VDNMIFAPEK

-527 GRIAG
+527 GRLVDCG
-532 RDSVKEQRNNNE
+532 KEQRDSSPE
-544 QQTKQEKEEAEEEE
+544 L

-581 IRDPKVDRI
+581 IRDPKVDKV

-599 EVKLAPPGPDRI
+599 EVKKTAPPGLDRI
-611 KIDKFM
+611 KIDKFV
-617 PSRKP
+617 PSRKL
-622 DRPVSKKREN
+622 DRPVVFKRQDEI
-632 DGAEQRARQVA
+632 GGEPQ
-643 ETRPFSENL
+643 PSL
-652 SSCPKINSGGA
+652 PSSKINVHA
-663 GQRRVSPEEQK
+663 EKRILLEE
-674 RRLPPEEERIIRPED
+674 RRLSNGKTIRPED

-703 LPCVAVDEK
+703 LPCIAVDEK
-712 DLISKSEENTR
+712 DLILKSEESSR

-736 SRPEVSAADV
+736 SRPEISAGSV
-746 LFSDTMRLSL
+746 LFLDTMRLSL
-756 CKKMK
+756 NKKIK
-761 EPSSACTTPTCAVT
+761 ESPLSSSINTATCAIS
-775 REDADEEGSR
+775 REDGDEANLPGR
-785 KDETEEEEEE
+785 KRGTEKI
-795 EEEEET
+795 EEET
-801 SVTGGLKGF
+801 DVSGELK
-810 EREVEASKNVK
+810 EPDREDEMSKNVQ
-821 EGPEKS
+821 EIPENTAE
-827 NVEKEAEPPPPP
+827 NVEKEAE
-839 PPLPPPDAR
+839 PPPDAR
-848 SDISDTG
+848 SDISDMSS
-855 NEHFRTMRPTSWSP
+855 EHFRTMKPTSWSP

-881 DSALLDLDESNGS
+881 DSSNTDLDESPVNS
-894 VRDHRRTIS
+894 IRDHRRTIS

-908 SWNSSSSYGSSKI
+908 SWNSTSSYGSSKI
-921 EIGSPESNVCK
+921 EINSPENNVCK
-932 ITVSPLSSPLVHRL
+932 ITVSPRSSPLVHRL
-946 QIGPDSGTRTARRTS
+946 QIGPDSGLRGARRTS
-961 ILINGDHQS
+961 ILINGDQS
-970 ATSVE
+970 TNAEST
-975 APQPGNKVTISV
+975 AGNKVTISV

-1002 SENPP
+1002 SENTP
-1007 KIQSSG
+1007 KIQNSA

-1024 RSNIV
+1024 KSNIV
-1029 VESSAAED
+1029 VESANDD
-1037 SRFRSVAKD
+1037 SRAKQTGKD
-1046 NHVAAEDGFE
+1046 NRVKDCE
-1056 TSSKTSDEA
+1056 TNSKTSDEA
-1065 PSTPS
+1065 PTSPS
-1070 EETPPCH
+1070 EETSSPCQRA
-1077 MEQPCPM
+1077 EQPAA
-1084 NLEKQKLSVEIKS
+1084 NFGKKLSVEIKS
-1097 TSSSSQSSRLYTSDE
+1097 SNTNQSSRFCISDE
-1112 RTSRTES
+1112 KTARPES
-1119 KMRLK
+1119 KTRFK
-1124 DVEGSSSKLSGLS
+1124 DVEASPKLSDLS
-1137 KEELISKLL
+1137 KEALISKLL

-1156 GEILDEDSGE
+1156 GEILDEDSGQ

-1188 VEANYSRS
+1188 LEANYSRS

-1239 PPTEDYIKDRIYFG
+1239 PPTEDYLKDRIYFG
-1253 DVDYYK
+1253 DVERYYK
-1259 KVSSGQFRVLGP
+1259 KITPGQFLGP

-1280 SNSEDLAETYLSKSP
+1280 SNSADLAETYLSKSP
-1295 EDFFKKISTSPED
+1295 EDFFKKMSTSPED
-1308 ENISTKFELL
+1308 EHNISTKFELL

-1329 PTEEDEDDDDD
+1329 PADEDEDEDD

-1387 SPETLKSR
+1387 SPEALKSR

-1418 VARRWRS
+1418 VTRRWRT

-1458 PLITDRKCSKK
+1458 PLITDSGVVYAPFVCRKCSKK

-1499 RPMLRAGLLTSEQLS
+1499 RPMLKAGLLTSEQLS

-1534 KDSVEIAQVSG
+1534 KDSVELAQESG

-1712 EEARFVL
+1712 EEARFVF

-1747 LVTNGKSNAEYLEFN
+1747 LVTNGKPNADYPEFN

-1769 HIDIKEATLLLVK
+1769 HIGIKEATLLLVK

-1860 MICGVARN
+1860 MICGVTRN

>member
-15 APPAMLSPKMYH
+15 APPSMLSPQMYH
-27 LQQGLSP
+27 LQQGLGP
-34 TSGSP
+34 TSSSP
-39 TSGKNYDTL
+39 ASGKSYDTL

-60 LSRQHHS
+60 LSRQHQQN
-67 PDDSAKGWG
+67 PGDDSGKGVGWG
-76 TISGGSVLSRQMIY
+76 TISGSSIFSRQMIY
-90 GEPWLYGT
+90 GGDPWLYGT
-98 VRSSSSSS
+98 VRSSRI
-106 SHSPHEPRPF
+106 EQPRPF

-122 PGAPLLVVCSCP
+122 PGAAPLLVVCSCP
-134 EFLAGTVR
+134 EFLSGTVR

-151 GHRLAGVPFG
+151 GHRVAGLPLG
-161 GTCRLPPSSRSRP
+161 GTCRLPSSSRSRP

-179 LRAPIDDPYDQMRRN
+179 LRTPIDDPYDQMRRN
-194 RLVEPRSR
+194 RLVEPRLR
-202 ARSISPHRSSTQRD
+202 ARSISPLRSSSQRD
-216 SRSQSVIARAAK
+216 SRSQSMLSRVVAK
-228 ERKGSATAAE
+228 ERKAE
-238 GTTSSS
+238 GASSS
-244 RSEWFDKQPPGTAG
+244 RSEWFDKEPSTAPN
-258 YDDTA
+258 YDD
-263 ATANVRKSRPGF
+263 RKPRPGF
-275 TGGASSDDW
+275 SSNGGTSDDW
-284 LRDEATAAESHS
+284 MLEDTAEGHP
-296 RTHSNA
+296 RIH
-302 TPAARLARVP
+302 PARLTRVP
-312 KKPARDARKQWLD
+312 KRSPRE
-325 AGGQQTSEAASQRRS
+325 TNQRRS
-340 GQDGGQWKDGTTTT
+340 GQDDWKEG
-354 ATATS
+354 
-359 TSSTTSTS
+359 S
-367 VTDSRR
+367 VSADSRR

-389 KDEDDLSDDLS
+389 RDEDDLSDDLS
-400 DNALEQDD
+400 DNALEQDEL
-408 HRALSSLFDPSKVK
+408 RTASSLFDSSKVK
-422 SIERIPNRNA
+422 SIERIPNRSS
-432 VAAIGGQRIRVFSEP
+432 VAAIGGQRIRVFNDAP
-447 REISDDDDVEVPAVT
+447 RKISDDEDDEDDVDEAPLPVT
-462 RIPIPKVSPKRPPRR
+462 RIPIPKISPKRPPRR

-490 RGRVMESK
+490 RGRVFESK

-515 PSEATRLSWSRL
+515 PSEATRMSWSKI
-527 GRIAG
+527 GRIA
-532 RDSVKEQRNNNE
+532 SCNKEQQRISSPGPE
-544 QQTKQEKEEAEEEE
+544 REET
-558 EEEEAPIVPQE
+558 PIVSQD

-581 IRDPKVDRI
+581 IRDPRVDRI
-590 RLKEPRIVP
+590 RFKEPRIVS
-599 EVKLAPPGPDRI
+599 EVKKTTSSGLDKI
-611 KIDKFM
+611 KIDKFV

-622 DRPVSKKREN
+622 SRPVASKKQQDEIRNVQRSSLGSSLSKSVPRER
-632 DGAEQRARQVA
+632 E
-643 ETRPFSENL
+643 ETL
-652 SSCPKINSGGA
+652 A
-663 GQRRVSPEEQK
+663 G
-674 RRLPPEEERIIRPED
+674 ERGLLDERTIRPED

-703 LPCVAVDEK
+703 LPCIAVDEK
-712 DLISKSEENTR
+712 DLILKSEENSR

-736 SRPEVSAADV
+736 SRPDVSAGDV
-746 LFSDTMRLSL
+746 LFSDTMRFSLS
-756 CKKMK
+756 KKIKSPSSPIGARAISREDINEESSLGRKGKTEELGAKTGDLK
-761 EPSSACTTPTCAVT
+761 EPEIET
-775 REDADEEGSR
+775 RE
-785 KDETEEEEEE
+785 
-795 EEEEET
+795 
-801 SVTGGLKGF
+801 
-810 EREVEASKNVK
+810 NVK
-821 EGPEKS
+821 TATEKK
-827 NVEKEAEPPPPP
+827 NAVENDAEHS
-839 PPLPPPDAR
+839 LDAR
-848 SDISDTG
+848 SDISDAS

-876 RFKIS
+876 RFKIES
-881 DSALLDLDESNGS
+881 SADESPVNS
-894 VRDHRRTIS
+894 IRDHRRTVS

-908 SWNSSSSYGSSKI
+908 SWNSASSYGSSKI
-921 EIGSPESNVCK
+921 EINSPENNVCK
-932 ITVSPLSSPLVHRL
+932 ITVSPRSSPLVHRL
-946 QIGPDSGTRTARRTS
+946 QIGPNSSSKGARRTS
-961 ILINGDHQS
+961 ILINGDQN
-970 ATSVE
+970 TSPE
-975 APQPGNKVTISV
+975 PARDNKVTISV

-1007 KIQSSG
+1007 KIQSSS

-1024 RSNIV
+1024 RANIV
-1029 VESSAAED
+1029 VESANDDSRPKQIGRDNHAVED
-1037 SRFRSVAKD
+1037 SK
-1046 NHVAAEDGFE
+1046 
-1056 TSSKTSDEA
+1056 TSSKANDEEA
-1065 PSTPS
+1065 PASPS
-1070 EETPPCH
+1070 EETSSCF
-1077 MEQPCPM
+1077 
-1084 NLEKQKLSVEIKS
+1084 EKQKRLSVEIKS
-1097 TSSSSQSSRLYTSDE
+1097 SDANQPRFNTPE
-1112 RTSRTES
+1112 EKVTRSES
-1119 KMRLK
+1119 KARFK
-1124 DVEGSSSKLSGLS
+1124 DIEDSPGLS
-1137 KEELISKLL
+1137 KEALISKLL

-1156 GEILDEDSGE
+1156 GEILDEDSGQ

-1188 VEANYSRS
+1188 LEANYSRS

-1239 PPTEDYIKDRIYFG
+1239 PPTEDYLKDRIYFG
-1253 DVDYYK
+1253 DVEYYK
-1259 KVSSGQFRVLGP
+1259 KMTPGQFLGP

-1280 SNSEDLAETYLSKSP
+1280 SNSEELAQTYLSKSP
-1295 EDFFKKISTSPED
+1295 EDFFKKMSTSPED
-1308 ENISTKFELL
+1308 ETNISTKFELL

-1329 PTEEDEDDDDD
+1329 PVEEDEDEDE
-1340 DEEDDAEGDLEAL
+1340 DEEDDAERDLEAL

-1418 VARRWRS
+1418 VARRWRT
-1425 GNVSSGPG
+1425 GNNVSSGPG
-1433 SLLGGIPQVI
+1433 SLLNGIPQVI
-1443 SGATKLCEDCEQRLD
+1443 SGTAKLCEDCEQRLD
-1458 PLITDRKCSKK
+1458 PLITDSGVVYAPFVCRKCSKK

-1520 EELLEHNLVLAEKL
+1520 EELLEHNVVLAEKL
-1534 KDSVEIAQVSG
+1534 KDSVELAQVSG
-1545 DEDLLTVDVGKIF
+1545 DEDLLTVDLGKIF

-1565 HAFESYCTRQGSA
+1565 HAFESYCTRQGGA

-1747 LVTNGKSNAEYLEFN
+1747 LVTNGKPNADYPEFN
-1762 DDSLFPK
+1762 DESLFPK
-1769 HIDIKEATLLLVK
+1769 HIGIKEATLLLVK

>member
-15 APPAMLSPKMYH
+15 SPPAMLTPKMYH
-27 LQQGLSP
+27 LQQQGL
-34 TSGSP
+34 SP

-60 LSRQHHS
+60 LSRQHQS
-67 PDDSAKGWG
+67 PDDPGKGWG
-76 TISGGSVLSRQMIY
+76 TISGGSVISRQMIY
-90 GEPWLYGT
+90 GDPWLYGT
-98 VRSSSSSS
+98 VRSSSD
-106 SHSPHEPRPF
+106 PRPF

-179 LRAPIDDPYDQMRRN
+179 LRASIDDPYDQMRRN

-202 ARSISPHRSSTQRD
+202 ARSISPHRSSSQRD

-228 ERKGSATAAE
+228 ERKGE
-238 GTTSSS
+238 G
-244 RSEWFDKQPPGTAG
+244 EWFEPSTAS
-258 YDDTA
+258 YDEAA
-263 ATANVRKSRPGF
+263 ATTASLRKSRP
-275 TGGASSDDW
+275 DDW
-284 LRDEATAAESHS
+284 RNE
-296 RTHSNA
+296 RTHS
-302 TPAARLARVP
+302 RVP
-312 KKPARDARKQWLD
+312 KKPTRKQW
-325 AGGQQTSEAASQRRS
+325 QASDQRRS
-340 GQDGGQWKDGTTTT
+340 D
-354 ATATS
+354 AS
-359 TSSTTSTS
+359 
-367 VTDSRR
+367 DSRR

-408 HRALSSLFDPSKVK
+408 LRAPSSLFDPSKVK
-422 SIERIPNRNA
+422 SIERIPNRSA
-432 VAAIGGQRIRVFSEP
+432 VAAIGGQRIRVFNEP
-447 REISDDDDVEVPAVT
+447 REISDDDDDVPPVT

-490 RGRVMESK
+490 RGRVIESK

-527 GRIAG
+527 GRIAN
-532 RDSVKEQRNNNE
+532 RDKEQRNE
-544 QQTKQEKEEAEEEE
+544 R
-558 EEEEAPIVPQE
+558 EEEAPIVPQE

-599 EVKLAPPGPDRI
+599 EVKLDRI
-611 KIDKFM
+611 KIDKFV
-617 PSRKP
+617 PAKQENGE
-622 DRPVSKKREN
+622 VGQREI
-632 DGAEQRARQVA
+632 AES
-643 ETRPFSENL
+643 PN
-652 SSCPKINSGGA
+652 PKIE
-663 GQRRVSPEEQK
+663 RK
-674 RRLPPEEERIIRPED
+674 RIEEERVVRPED

-703 LPCVAVDEK
+703 VAVDEK

-723 KSLLTRSQSDRSF
+723 KSQLTRSQSDRSF

-756 CKKMK
+756 CKKIK
-761 EPSSACTTPTCAVT
+761 EPAVRSTC
-775 REDADEEGSR
+775 EDN
-785 KDETEEEEEE
+785 
-795 EEEEET
+795 
-801 SVTGGLKGF
+801 
-810 EREVEASKNVK
+810 EV
-821 EGPEKS
+821 
-827 NVEKEAEPPPPP
+827 VEKEA
-839 PPLPPPDAR
+839 
-848 SDISDTG
+848 DISDT
-855 NEHFRTMRPTSWSP
+855 EHFRTMRPTSWSP
-869 PPGRQRH
+869 PPGRH

-881 DSALLDLDESNGS
+881 DSAAPETSS

-946 QIGPDSGTRTARRTS
+946 QIGPDARGGRRTS
-961 ILINGDHQS
+961 ILINGDQS
-970 ATSVE
+970 E
-975 APQPGNKVTISV
+975 AAQPGNKVTISV

-1007 KIQSSG
+1007 KIQSSV

-1018 VILENY
+1018 VILDNY

-1029 VESSAAED
+1029 VEPTD
-1037 SRFRSVAKD
+1037 S
-1046 NHVAAEDGFE
+1046 FE
-1056 TSSKTSDEA
+1056 NETKA
-1065 PSTPS
+1065 N
-1070 EETPPCH
+1070 EETLN
-1077 MEQPCPM
+1077 MEP
-1084 NLEKQKLSVEIKS
+1084 EKLKRLSVEI
-1097 TSSSSQSSRLYTSDE
+1097 SQSPRLLYDE
-1112 RTSRTES
+1112 ETAKT
-1119 KMRLK
+1119 RLK
-1124 DVEGSSSKLSGLS
+1124 DVEGTTKLS
-1137 KEELISKLL
+1137 KEALISKLL

-1259 KVSSGQFRVLGP
+1259 KVAPGQFLGP

-1295 EDFFKKISTSPED
+1295 EDFFKKMSPDD

-1318 NFLMDSKDRTR
+1318 NFLMGSKNR
-1329 PTEEDEDDDDD
+1329 PADDDDDDDDDD
-1340 DEEDDAEGDLEAL
+1340 DEEEEEEEDEGDLEAL

-1387 SPETLKSR
+1387 SPETLKASR

-1418 VARRWRS
+1418 VARRWRT
-1425 GNVSSGPG
+1425 GNVSSG

-1458 PLITDRKCSKK
+1458 PLITDSGVVYAPFVCRKCSKK

-1484 QKYGRDLQIILEEFH
+1484 QKYGRDLRIILEEFH

-1565 HAFESYCTRQGSA
+1565 HAFESYCTRQGGA

-1747 LVTNGKSNAEYLEFN
+1747 LVTNGKPNAEYLELN

-1769 HIDIKEATLLLVK
+1769 HISIKEATLLLVK

-1795 YLDKC
+1795 CLDKC

>member
-1 MTMTSVAVA
+1 MIDEASKSHSRNLSVA
-10 PGSLG
+10 
-15 APPAMLSPKMYH
+15 
-27 LQQGLSP
+27 
-34 TSGSP
+34 
-39 TSGKNYDTL
+39 
-48 SKGKKSWSVRLG
+48 
-60 LSRQHHS
+60 
-67 PDDSAKGWG
+67 
-76 TISGGSVLSRQMIY
+76 
-90 GEPWLYGT
+90 
-98 VRSSSSSS
+98 
-106 SHSPHEPRPF
+106 
-116 LTPPPP
+116 
-122 PGAPLLVVCSCP
+122 
-134 EFLAGTVR
+134 
-142 KLGSCRKCG
+142 
-151 GHRLAGVPFG
+151 
-161 GTCRLPPSSRSRP
+161 
-174 SLAGV
+174 
-179 LRAPIDDPYDQMRRN
+179 
-194 RLVEPRSR
+194 
-202 ARSISPHRSSTQRD
+202 
-216 SRSQSVIARAAK
+216 
-228 ERKGSATAAE
+228 
-238 GTTSSS
+238 TTSS
-244 RSEWFDKQPPGTAG
+244 
-258 YDDTA
+258 
-263 ATANVRKSRPGF
+263 
-275 TGGASSDDW
+275 
-284 LRDEATAAESHS
+284 
-296 RTHSNA
+296 
-302 TPAARLARVP
+302 ARLTRVP
-312 KKPARDARKQWLD
+312 KKPPRERR
-325 AGGQQTSEAASQRRS
+325 TS
-340 GQDGGQWKDGTTTT
+340 QDDWNDSTTTPI
-354 ATATS
+354 AA
-359 TSSTTSTS
+359 
-367 VTDSRR
+367 DSRR

-408 HRALSSLFDPSKVK
+408 HRTTPSSSLFDPSKVK
-422 SIERIPNRNA
+422 SIERIPNRSA
-432 VAAIGGQRIRVFSEP
+432 VAAIGGQRIRVFNERP
-447 REISDDDDVEVPAVT
+447 REISDDDDDVVSPPVT

-490 RGRVMESK
+490 RGRVIESK

-527 GRIAG
+527 GRIANCG
-532 RDSVKEQRNNNE
+532 KEQRTNSPE
-544 QQTKQEKEEAEEEE
+544 PEEEE
-558 EEEEAPIVPQE
+558 ETPIVPQE
-569 QQEKHNFITIPN
+569 QHEKRNFITIPN
-581 IRDPKVDRI
+581 IKDPKVDRV
-590 RLKEPRIVP
+590 RLKEPKIVP
-599 EVKLAPPGPDRI
+599 EVKKTAPPGPDRI
-611 KIDKFM
+611 KIDKFV
-617 PSRKP
+617 PSKK
-622 DRPVSKKREN
+622 DRPVTKQNES
-632 DGAEQRARQVA
+632 GS
-643 ETRPFSENL
+643 ETRSSLNKLL
-652 SSCPKINSGGA
+652 SSSKIN
-663 GQRRVSPEEQK
+663 VSTNETRILPEE
-674 RRLPPEEERIIRPED
+674 RRLSDESNVRPED

-703 LPCVAVDEK
+703 LPCIAVDEK
-712 DLISKSEENTR
+712 DLISKSEENSR
-723 KSLLTRSQSDRSF
+723 KSFLTRSQSDRSF
-736 SRPEVSAADV
+736 SRPEVLAGDV
-746 LFSDTMRLSL
+746 LFSDTMRISLGKKLKESSPSLSDTSAVSHEEV
-756 CKKMK
+756 KSPKRK
-761 EPSSACTTPTCAVT
+761 EDL
-775 REDADEEGSR
+775 R
-785 KDETEEEEEE
+785 ETEEIDE
-795 EEEEET
+795 
-801 SVTGGLKGF
+801 
-810 EREVEASKNVK
+810 EASAAELKDSNLRDANRNVR
-821 EGPEKS
+821 EDSEKS
-827 NVEKEAEPPPPP
+827 GDNVEKEAE
-839 PPLPPPDAR
+839 PPPDAR
-848 SDISDTG
+848 SDISDLSN

-876 RFKIS
+876 CFKIG
-881 DSALLDLDESNGS
+881 DSNAELDDNSI
-894 VRDHRRTIS
+894 RDHRRTIS
-903 SASTA
+903 STSTA
-908 SWNSSSSYGSSKI
+908 SWNSTSSYGSSKI
-921 EIGSPESNVCK
+921 EINSPESNVCK
-932 ITVSPLSSPLVHRL
+932 ITVSPRSSPLVHRL
-946 QIGPDSGTRTARRTS
+946 QIGPDSGPKGARRTS
-961 ILINGDHQS
+961 ILINGDHN
-970 ATSVE
+970 ANAEPT
-975 APQPGNKVTISV
+975 PGNKVTISV

-1002 SENPP
+1002 SDNPP
-1007 KIQSSG
+1007 KIQSSA

-1024 RSNIV
+1024 KSNIV
-1029 VESSAAED
+1029 VESASDNSRHKINNRIENAETNSKTND
-1037 SRFRSVAKD
+1037 EGGPSLSS
-1046 NHVAAEDGFE
+1046 EE
-1056 TSSKTSDEA
+1056 TSS
-1065 PSTPS
+1065 PSQ
-1070 EETPPCH
+1070 
-1077 MEQPCPM
+1077 QPAT
-1084 NLEKQKLSVEIKS
+1084 NFEKQNRLSVEIKS
-1097 TSSSSQSSRLYTSDE
+1097 SNSNQSARFYTSDE
-1112 RTSRTES
+1112 KTTRPEI
-1119 KMRLK
+1119 KARLK
-1124 DVEGSSSKLSGLS
+1124 DVEASSPKLSGLS
-1137 KEELISKLL
+1137 KEALISKLL
-1146 EDSLRKAREN
+1146 DDSLRKAREN
-1156 GEILDEDSGE
+1156 GEILDEDSGQV
-1166 AILKIL
+1166 IVKIL

-1188 VEANYSRS
+1188 LEANYSRS
-1196 SSLNSDGDF
+1196 SSLNSDGGDF

-1253 DVDYYK
+1253 DVEYYK
-1259 KVSSGQFRVLGP
+1259 KVTPNQFLGS

-1280 SNSEDLAETYLSKSP
+1280 SNSADLAEAYLSKSP
-1295 EDFFKKISTSPED
+1295 EDFFKKMSTSPED
-1308 ENISTKFELL
+1308 ENNISTKFELL
-1318 NFLMDSKDRTR
+1318 NFLMDSKDRAR
-1329 PTEEDEDDDDD
+1329 PAEEDEDEDE

-1375 DSSEECNIILTS
+1375 DSSEECNIILTN
-1387 SPETLKSR
+1387 SPEALKSR

-1433 SLLGGIPQVI
+1433 SLINGMPQVI

-1458 PLITDRKCSKK
+1458 PLITDSGVVYAPFVCRKCSKK

-1534 KDSVEIAQVSG
+1534 KDSVELAQASG

-1565 HAFESYCTRQGSA
+1565 HAFESYCTRQGGA

-1712 EEARFVL
+1712 EEARFIL

-1747 LVTNGKSNAEYLEFN
+1747 LVTNGKPNVDYPEFN
-1762 DDSLFPK
+1762 DSLFPK
-1769 HIDIKEATLLLVK
+1769 HIGVKEATLLLVK